1 MSVLRRAATRFF
13 LHHPGQLALALL
25 GVALGIA
32 VLVAVDLSIASAQR
46 AFAQANARVMGR
58 TTDQIIAGPGGL
70 RENFYVRL
78 RRELPEV
85 AAAPVIEGRVA
96 IAAQGR
102 RRLRLLGIDPFAEG
116 RFRGYVTRASRG
128 RVLADLLTRP
138 GAVLMGLDSARSHG
152 FSVGRAIALR
162 AAGGVEQAILVGTLE
177 PRDALGRAGL
187 ADLLVADIATAQ
199 ELLNRIG
206 LIDRI
211 DLILPAGAA
220 GAALRTRVAALLP
233 PGVRLR
239 AALARERGAREMT
252 RAFDLNLRMLG
263 LLALVVGVFL
273 IYNTT
278 SFAVVRRRDLIGR
291 LRALGVTRERMFVQ
305 VLAEAALLGAI
316 GGALG
321 ALLGMALA
329 RELVAL
335 VSDTVNN
342 LYFTVTVS
350 SVAPAPGVLLK
361 GLVVGGGAAL
371 LAALAPA
378 FEALRVTPRAALL
391 RSGLERGVRRA
402 TRVAVGFGFAALLTG
417 GALLALPRGGLG
429 AGFAA
434 LLAVVGGAALLA
446 PAATR
451 ALLGVCESLAG
462 VVAGRFARH
471 AVHAAA
477 ASLSRTAVAVAALM
491 VALAATIGI
500 GVMVDSFRHTVADWL
515 GTTLRADL
523 YVGTPGGN
531 RAPALDADLAARIR
545 RIPGVATLS
554 LGRRARVLS
563 PGAGEVAVLA
573 LRMAPRSYAGFHL
586 LEGDPNTA
594 WPAFD
599 RGAVLVSEPF
609 AYRHRSVAGG
619 WLELLGDTGPVRFKI
634 AGVYRDYASER
645 GQVLMSRAT
654 WERHWRAR
662 GYTAF
667 GVYLAPRAD
676 AAAVTRDIEAL
687 RAPDRAVQVRTTGA
701 IRRASLAVFD
711 RTFAITGVLRTLAT
725 LIAFAGVLGALMA
738 LELERA
744 RELAVLRALGL
755 TRRGLWLLVQA
766 ETGILGLIAGIL
778 SLPLGLAIAWL
789 LIHVINRRS
798 FGWTMTT
805 HVDPSLLLQAV
816 VLALSAAW
824 LAGLYPSYRM
834 ARTPP
839 TLALREE

>member
-1 MSVLRRAATRFF
+1 VSILRRAGTRFF
-13 LHHPGQLALALL
+13 LRHPGQLALALL

-32 VLVAVDLSIASAQR
+32 VLVAVDLSVASAQR
-46 AFAQANARVMGR
+46 AFVLANARVMGS

-70 RENFYVRL
+70 SETFYVRL
-78 RRELPEV
+78 RRALPELL
-85 AAAPVIEGRVA
+85 AAPVIEGRVA
-96 IAAQGR
+96 IAGQAGR
-102 RRLRLLGIDPFAEG
+102 QLRLLGIDPFAEG
-116 RFRGYVTRASRG
+116 PFRGYVTRASRG
-128 RVLADLLTRP
+128 RVLASLLTRP
-138 GAVLMGLDSARSHG
+138 GAVLMGRESARTHG
-152 FSVGRAIALR
+152 FSAGASIALQ
-162 AAGGVEQAILVGTLE
+162 AAGGVREARLVGILA
-177 PRDALGRAGL
+177 PRDALGRTGL

-199 ELLNRIG
+199 ELLDRIG
-206 LIDRI
+206 SIDRI
-211 DLILPAGAA
+211 GLILPAGAA
-220 GAALRTRVAALLP
+220 GAALRARLAGLLP
-233 PGVRLR
+233 PGARLR
-239 AALARERGAREMT
+239 AALARERGARQMT
-252 RAFDLNLRMLG
+252 RAFDLNLRMLS

-273 IYNTT
+273 IYNTM

-291 LRALGVTRERMFVQ
+291 LRALGVTRERIFVQ
-305 VLAEAALLGAI
+305 VLGEAAVLGVL

-321 ALLGMALA
+321 ALLGVALA
-329 RELVAL
+329 RELVGL
-335 VSDTVNN
+335 VTHTVND
-342 LYFTVTVS
+342 LYFAVTVGG
-350 SVAPAPGVLLK
+350 VAVDPAVLFKALA
-361 GLVVGGGAAL
+361 VGGVAAL

-378 FEALRVTPRAALL
+378 LEALRVTPGAALL
-391 RSGLERGVRRA
+391 RSGLERRARRA
-402 TRVAVGFGFAALLTG
+402 ARLGVVLGSSGLIAGA
-417 GALLALPRGGLG
+417 ALLALPHGGLG

-434 LLAVVGGAALLA
+434 LLGIVGGAALLA

-451 ALLGVCESLAG
+451 VLLGVCESLAAA
-462 VVAGRFARH
+462 VAGRFARH
-471 AVHAAA
+471 AVRAAA

-523 YVGTPGGN
+523 YVGTPGSN
-531 RAPALDADLAARIR
+531 RVAALDADLGARIR
-545 RIPGVATLS
+545 RIPGVAALS

-563 PGAGEVAVLA
+563 PAGEVAVLA

-586 LEGDPNTA
+586 IEGDPKTA
-594 WPAFD
+594 WRAFD

-609 AYRHRSVAGG
+609 AYRHRIAPGAR
-619 WLELLGDTGPVRFKI
+619 LELLGDTGPVRLAV

-667 GVYLAPRAD
+667 GVYLAPGAD
-676 AAAVTRDIEAL
+676 ARTVTRAIEAL
-687 RAPDRAVQVRTTGA
+687 RPPARALRVRASGA
-701 IRRASLAVFD
+701 IRAASLVVFD
-711 RTFAITGVLRTLAT
+711 RTFAITEVLRMLAT
-725 LIAFAGVLGALMA
+725 LIAFVGVLGALMA

-766 ETGILGLIAGIL
+766 ETAVLGLIAGLL
-778 SLPLGLAIAWL
+778 SVPLGLVIAWL

-798 FGWTMTT
+798 FGWTMTP
-805 HVDPSLLLQAV
+805 HVDPVLLLQAV
-816 VLALSAAW
+816 VLALLAAW

-839 TLALREE
+839 ALALREE